1 MKKIFYLMAMA
12 IVAATFTACSDDDSE
27 AILSIDP
34 SVSEGIVAELDGG
47 FYEIPVTTDQ
57 SWTARLED
65 GCIWAS
71 LSGAKGEGSGSIEV
85 CVDAN
90 YTGIG
95 RKTNVLITSGDKV
108 VIVPVS
114 QRTPDTNDDDDFYNI
129 ASNKGLGYGF
139 DLSSFSNGSTMIFNL
154 KAIQKLV
161 EADDVE
167 YEGLFTSDVLHDLK
181 THDIN
186 VDSVEEK
193 ADTLGVS
200 LRMNINYGLFHLGVK
215 AKYEGTEK
223 RNTNSKLYKVV
234 QSAPMLN
241 SKINYNE
248 ILTHY
253 RKWVASGKSDTLQGG
268 EKDYRKNLL
277 QNTPKSLLDSLYQ
290 AKDEGAM
297 KQWAQAIYS
306 TLGPAFISGT
316 TLGGSV
322 AMQLYIDSVYHEEA
336 MKLDTAEVD
345 VAFKS
350 GLFSLDAKVDVEYKK
365 KAKEILNHA
374 NCNVDI
380 RGGSV
385 TTSSA
390 LGSAFKAKQY
400 EQLDSLYKNWVD
412 SLILDNDKK
421 KNTTSIIAV
430 DVVPIWVLADVG
442 PARQYLRKF
451 VLEQLE
457 ATGNRQL
464 IYKFDKYPY

>member
-1 MKKIFYLMAMA
+1 MAMA
-12 IVAATFTACSDDDSE
+12 IVASTFTACSDDDSE

-90 YTGIG
+90 YTGTG

-108 VIVPVS
+108 VIVPIS
-114 QRTPDTNDDDDFYNI
+114 QRTPDENDDDFYNI

-154 KAIQKLV
+154 KAIQILV
-161 EADDVE
+161 EQDDVE
-167 YEGLFTSDVLHDLK
+167 YEGLFTSDVLHNLK
-181 THDIN
+181 TDDIN

-215 AKYEGTEK
+215 AKYEGTEDRK
-223 RNTNSKLYKVV
+223 TYSKLYKVV
-234 QSAPMLN
+234 QSAPKLE

-253 RKWVASGKSDTLQGG
+253 RNWVASGRSDNQGG
-268 EKDYRKNLL
+268 KKDYRKNLL
-277 QNTPKSLLDSLYQ
+277 QNTPKALLDSISQ
-290 AKDEGAM
+290 AKDENAM

-322 AMQLYIDSVYHEEA
+322 AMQLYIDSVYHKEA
-336 MKLDTAEVD
+336 MNLDTAEVD

-350 GLFSLDAKVDVEYKK
+350 GLFSLDAKVNVEYKK
-365 KAKEILNHA
+365 KATEILNHA

-380 RGGSV
+380 RGGSGP
-385 TTSSA
+385 TSSA

-400 EQLDSLYKNWVD
+400 ERLDSLYKNWVE
-412 SLILDNDKK
+412 SLILDNDKN

-430 DVVPIWVLADVG
+430 DVVPIWVLLNVG
-442 PARQYLRKF
+442 SARQYLRKF

-464 IYKFDKYPY
+464 INSFDKYPY